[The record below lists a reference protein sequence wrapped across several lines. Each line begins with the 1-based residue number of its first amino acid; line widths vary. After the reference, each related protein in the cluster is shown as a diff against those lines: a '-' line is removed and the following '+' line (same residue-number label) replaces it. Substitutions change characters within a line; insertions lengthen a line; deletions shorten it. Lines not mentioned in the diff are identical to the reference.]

1 MVAGK
6 VTFFPHFALKS
17 SRPVFTMCGEPC
29 NRNSYIINHREK
41 KKVPGSAYERKLRL
55 SQREKKDTGIDL
67 WMKVRLSPHKKRR
80 YRLTYEGKIRLSKR
94 KKRRHLEQP
103 TDEKLDCLREKRI

>member
-1 MVAGK
+1 MNES
-6 VTFFPHFALKS
+6 LD
-17 SRPVFTMCGEPC
+17 C
-29 NRNSYIINHREK
+29 HREK
-41 KKVPGSAYERKLRL
+41 
-55 SQREKKDTGIDL
+55 KKDTGIDL
-67 WMKVRLSPHKKRR
+67 RMKVRLSPHKKRR